1 VVDVARYAR
10 QIALPEI
17 GPAGQARI
25 AAARVAVIGADL
37 AAETAAT
44 YLRAAG
50 VGQVFEATALLNE
63 PQAGETFKNLAQGYD
78 LIIRSGFDDAPMD
91 TATARLGVPMI
102 FVRARPE
109 AVDMVAFSGRVP
121 SPDARAD
128 VPYQAAGTPPTN
140 GASAVLA
147 GTLAAAEALNVI
159 VREAS
164 GPFSPQIRHL
174 RLPLDGREP
183 VVQAIAGPI
192 GRPT

>member
-1 VVDVARYAR
+1 MDVARYAR

-17 GPAGQARI
+17 GPDGQARI
-25 AAARVAVIGADL
+25 CAARVAVFGADL
-37 AAETAAT
+37 TAETAAT

-50 VGQVFEATALLNE
+50 VGEVFEATALR
-63 PQAGETFKNLAQGYD
+63 GEGLKNLPQRFD

-91 TATARLGVPMI
+91 GVAARLGLPMI
-102 FVRARPE
+102 FVRATRD

-128 VPYQAAGTPPTN
+128 VPFQAAATPTEE
-140 GASAVLA
+140 AATAVLA
-147 GTLAAAEALNVI
+147 GTLAASEALQMI
-159 VREAS
+159 VRESS
-164 GPFSPQIRHL
+164 GPFTPQIRHL

-183 VVQAIAGPI
+183 IVQQI